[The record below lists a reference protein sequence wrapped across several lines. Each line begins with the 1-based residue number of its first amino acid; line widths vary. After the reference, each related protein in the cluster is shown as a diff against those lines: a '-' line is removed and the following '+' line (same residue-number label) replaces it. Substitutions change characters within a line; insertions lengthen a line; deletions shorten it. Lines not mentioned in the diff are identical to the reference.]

1 MTYFV
6 TGPAVELAVHENA
19 QVGQEHGEKVNNKR
33 QQQFGNYRQQ
43 IEVAEG
49 EQNHKCHDRQIKRR
63 EYQRHHLGRKHQ
75 PRNAVLAVK
84 ADGRVNLFDRV
95 VHEFTLFVE
104 ILIRFYPFLSVNF
117 AQARRRNVE
126 HIAVFGHGAAGHVV
140 ALLFEFGGQGFIG
153 QRVVLVFFVD
163 QFFECSLYLAGAM
176 AFST

>member
-1 MTYFV
+1 MGADFDAAVEHGTDYLYGQGAHNDAQRETGHVQLVKQIEQGCMADDAQHVGHITALTVTYFV

-19 QVGQEHGEKVNNKR
+19 QMGQEHGEKVNNKR

-84 ADGRVNLFDRV
+84 VDGRVNLFDRV

-104 ILIRFYPFLSVNF
+104 ILIRFYP
-117 AQARRRNVE
+117 
-126 HIAVFGHGAAGHVV
+126 
-140 ALLFEFGGQGFIG
+140 
-153 QRVVLVFFVD
+153 
-163 QFFECSLYLAGAM
+163 
-176 AFST
+176 